1 MIKTKGKGMSN
12 PEITIVGRLAA
23 DPEFKE
29 FGNGTLAKF
38 RVITS
43 DRRKN
48 EDGGWVDANTSG
60 WNIVAWN
67 KLAESCRNIL
77 AKGYEVVVIGSI
89 KEDSWTDKEGITRKT
104 VEVTA
109 SSVAVSTFAIQ
120 KAGRTSVSSEERE
133 LVDTLSPWD

>member
-1 MIKTKGKGMSN
+1 MGMSN
-12 PEITIVGRLAA
+12 PEITIIGRLAA

-29 FGNGTLAKF
+29 FGNGTIAKF

-48 EDGGWVDANTSG
+48 EDGNWVDINTSG

-67 KLAESCRNIL
+67 TLAESCRNVL

-89 KEDSWTDKEGITRKT
+89 KEDSWTDKEGATRKT

-109 SSVAVSTFAIQ
+109 SSVAVSTFAVQ
-120 KAGRTSVSSEERE
+120 RAAKKNSPANESE
-133 LVDTLSPWD
+133 LVGSTAWD

>member
-1 MIKTKGKGMSN
+1 MGMSN
-12 PEITIVGRLAA
+12 PEITIIGRLAA

-48 EDGGWVDANTSG
+48 EDGNWVDSNTSG

-67 KLAESCRNIL
+67 RLAESCKNVL
-77 AKGYEVVVIGSI
+77 AKGYEIVVIGSI
-89 KEDSWTDKEGITRKT
+89 KEDSWTDKEGSVRKS
-104 VEVTA
+104 VEVNA
-109 SSVAVSTFAIQ
+109 SSIAVTTFEVQ
-120 KAGRTSVSSEERE
+120 KAARQNAPVQERE
-133 LVDTLSPWD
+133 LVDANSPWD